1 MNTKIVMAGIITSL
15 MIIVSGVV
23 MTDDV
28 SAAGEPFQ
36 VGDTS
41 YSSLSEAISGASA
54 GDTIV
59 MTSDYETS
67 PVRVNKSVTLDLNG
81 NTLTIKDGTDYG
93 LLIINAEVRIINGT
107 ISDIRSQ
114 GNSGVEFKAIVV
126 TNSGSELVTENLVIE
141 TYTPNHSSKF
151 NYALYIQ
158 SEATV
163 TLNAGTT
170 IREIDQSV
178 SGLTSGV
185 VGIAILGPDN
195 DSSGTSSGGVTT
207 LKISDATVDVM
218 GYAIAGKGSS
228 DGTSITITDGS
239 FTSTGSCVVYH
250 PQRGDLT
257 ISGGEFTGVSG
268 IQYCGNGKLTIS
280 GGVFRATAPAS
291 DFPQKPSDQNDGST
305 EDGAALSI
313 ISRGGGYQRP
323 GDEIIVNIT
332 GGTFISD
339 NNSPINSY
347 RLQQKEENGPWF
359 TGESTDLGSFVG
371 AVNIT
376 GGDFRAAEGRS
387 PIEFDTADQD
397 SYEVSGGKFNSKIDE
412 SLISDGVSFE
422 FNNGTMYVGDDVND
436 IPSYNPGYDDDEG
449 LPPFIPAQPAE
460 DDDTVTIVACAAAA
474 AVAAI
479 LAVFLV
485 IDRKG

>member
-1 MNTKIVMAGIITSL
+1 MMAGIITSL

-23 MTDDV
+23 LTDDV
-28 SAAGEPFQ
+28 SATGEPFQ
-36 VGDTS
+36 IGDTS
-41 YSSLSEAISGASA
+41 YPLLSDAINSASA

-59 MTSDYETS
+59 MTSDCETS
-67 PVRVNKSVTLDLNG
+67 PVEIGKNLTLNLNG
-81 NTLTIKDGTDYG
+81 NRLTIKDGTEPG
-93 LLIINAEVRIINGT
+93 LKISNGIVSIVNGT
-107 ISDIRSQ
+107 ITDVRSY
-114 GNSGVEFKAIVV
+114 GNTSCGLRVINVLGSG
-126 TNSGSELVTENLVIE
+126 TELTTENLALE
-141 TYTPNHSSKF
+141 SYTPNNNSDY
-151 NYALYIQ
+151 NYVLGVREGATLSLNASTTITEISQ
-158 SEATV
+158 TV
-163 TLNAGTT
+163 TNTY
-170 IREIDQSV
+170 
-178 SGLTSGV
+178 GV
-185 VGIAILGPDN
+185 VGITIHGPAN
-195 DSSGTSSGGVTT
+195 DSEGTGSGVTT
-207 LKISDATVDVM
+207 LSISDATVNVM
-218 GYAIAGKGSS
+218 GYAIAGSGSS

-250 PQRGDLT
+250 PQKGDLT

-313 ISRGGGYQRP
+313 ISRGNGYQRP

-347 RLQQKEENGPWF
+347 RLQQNDE
-359 TGESTDLGSFVG
+359 TGNWNTGDDTSLDSYVG
-371 AVNIT
+371 EINIT

-397 SYEVSGGKFNSKIDE
+397 SYEVSGGKFNSEIDE

-422 FNNGTMYVGDDVND
+422 FKNGTMYVGDDIND
-436 IPSYNPGYDDDEG
+436 IPSYNPGYDDEED
-449 LPPFIPAQPAE
+449 LPPFIPTQPAE
-460 DDDTVTIVACAAAA
+460 EDDTVTIVACAAAA

>member
-23 MTDDV
+23 LTDDV

-41 YSSLSEAISGASA
+41 YSSLSEAINGASA

-67 PVRVNKSVTLDLNG
+67 PVKIEKDLTLNLNG
-81 NTLTIKDGTDYG
+81 NKLMIKDGTDPG
-93 LLIINAEVRIINGT
+93 LEISNAKVSIVNGT
-107 ISDIRSQ
+107 ITDIRSYENTSC
-114 GNSGVEFKAIVV
+114 GFRVINVLGSG
-126 TNSGSELVTENLVIE
+126 TELTTENLALE
-141 TYTPNHSSKF
+141 SYTPNNTSDY
-151 NYALYIQ
+151 NYVLGVR
-158 SEATV
+158 EGATLS
-163 TLNAGTT
+163 LNAGTT
-170 IREIDQSV
+170 ITEIAQTV
-178 SGLTSGV
+178 TKTYGV
-185 VGIAILGPDN
+185 VGITIHGPAN
-195 DSSGTSSGGVTT
+195 DSEGTGSDVTT
-207 LKISDATVDVM
+207 LSISDATVNVM
-218 GYAIAGKGSS
+218 GYAIAGSGSY
-228 DGTSITITDGS
+228 DGTSITITGGS

-347 RLQQKEENGPWF
+347 RLQQNDETGNWN
-359 TGESTDLGSFVG
+359 TGENTSLDSYVG
-371 AVNIT
+371 EINIT

-397 SYEVSGGKFNSKIDE
+397 SYEVSGGKFNSEIDE

-436 IPSYNPGYDDDEG
+436 IPSYNPGYDDDED
-449 LPPFIPAQPAE
+449 LPPFIPTQPAE